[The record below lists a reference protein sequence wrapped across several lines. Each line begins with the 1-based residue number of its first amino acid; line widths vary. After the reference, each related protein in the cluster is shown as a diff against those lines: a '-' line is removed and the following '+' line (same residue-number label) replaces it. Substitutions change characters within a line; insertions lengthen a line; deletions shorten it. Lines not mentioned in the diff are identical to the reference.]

1 MLVIDN
7 VNSKRFNIGTYL
19 EKRILKEWID
29 TRWVVVNNENNTIN
43 HGGKT
48 HEKIQK
54 ILTTV
59 DEKGGKYKC

>member
-7 VNSKRFNIGTYL
+7 FNSKRFNIGTYL

-29 TRWVVVNNENNTIN
+29 TRWVAVNNKNNTTN
-43 HGGKT
+43 HGEKANGKID
-48 HEKIQK
+48 KIS
-54 ILTTV
+54 TTV